1 MLPFPVR
8 IDGLRDGAA
17 AWHIP
22 PSVQIL
28 QGARLLVDAPRGS
41 GAVLATV
48 RSIVRSNPRI
58 GPMDALRLAVLTHG
72 AARRAGLDEFFL
84 AAMLLQES
92 AYAPDAMSSAG
103 AVGIAQFTIPT
114 ASLLGVNPFEPRS
127 AIEGAAQLIATYL
140 HAYRDRD
147 DPFALALAAYN
158 AGPGA
163 VAYYHG
169 VPPYAETR
177 EYIID
182 VRERWARLVTD
193 AAR

>member
-1 MLPFPVR
+1 
-8 IDGLRDGAA
+8 
-17 AWHIP
+17 
-22 PSVQIL
+22 VQIL